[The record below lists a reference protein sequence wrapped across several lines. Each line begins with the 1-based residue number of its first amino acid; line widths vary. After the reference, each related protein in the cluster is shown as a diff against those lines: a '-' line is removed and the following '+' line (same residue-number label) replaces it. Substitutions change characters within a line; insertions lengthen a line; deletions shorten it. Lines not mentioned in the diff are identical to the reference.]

1 MVSLKRGGHC
11 IDGTQ
16 SPWLLDPSVLMK
28 ADSYTSL
35 MEKLVTSQFK
45 LGIIAGGQLGKLLAL
60 AASNWDVKTYILDN
74 APHCPASSCCTA
86 FVQGD
91 PMSYEDIITL
101 GRQVDMITYEMEA
114 INVDALR
121 QLKAEGI
128 PVHPDPESLAIIQ
141 DKGLQKEFYS
151 EHGIPS
157 PAYRL
162 FEDDQAIRVAVAEG
176 NLEFPFVQKLR
187 RGGYDGRGVAL
198 IRSLADLPL
207 LLPGPSLVEDLV
219 DLEAEISVIAARNP
233 SGEIKCF
240 PVSEMEFNAE
250 ANLVELLI
258 CPSSID
264 PKFQDLAV
272 SIGEQVIEAFKLVGL
287 LAIEM
292 FVDKSGEIWVN
303 EVAPR
308 PHNSGHHTIESMVT
322 SQYEQQLRAIFD
334 FPLGSTRIKLPS
346 AMINLLGEPEME
358 GPVRYEGMNECM
370 REEGVKIHLYG
381 KTTTRPFRKM
391 GHVTI
396 LASTVDQA
404 RAKAELIKKQ
414 LRVVT
419 S

>member
-1 MVSLKRGGHC
+1 
-11 IDGTQ
+11 
-16 SPWLLDPSVLMK
+16 
-28 ADSYTSL
+28 
-35 MEKLVTSQFK
+35 
-45 LGIIAGGQLGKLLAL
+45 
-60 AASNWDVKTYILDN
+60 
-74 APHCPASSCCTA
+74 
-86 FVQGD
+86 
-91 PMSYEDIITL
+91 MSYDNVLKL

-121 QLKAEGI
+121 QLKSEGI
-128 PVHPDPESLAIIQ
+128 PVHPDPETLATIQ

-162 FEDDQAIRVAVAEG
+162 FADDQAIRDAIENG
-176 NLEFPFVQKLR
+176 SLEYPFVQKLR

-198 IRSLADLPL
+198 IRSADDLEL

-219 DLEAEISVIAARNP
+219 DLAAEISVIAARNP

-240 PVSEMEFNAE
+240 PVAEMEFNAQ

-258 CPSSID
+258 CPSSLD
-264 PKFQDLAV
+264 EDLQAKAV
-272 SIGEQVIEAFKLVGL
+272 EIGEQVIGAFEIVGL

-292 FVDKSGEIWVN
+292 FVDKSGEVWVN

-346 AMINLLGEPEME
+346 AMINLLGEPGME

-396 LASTVDQA
+396 LASTVDEA
-404 RAKAELIKKQ
+404 RAKAELIKNK
-414 LRVVT
+414 LRVIT